1 MPAPSTA
8 TLERLGAL
16 ISIPRDEPR
25 EQSSVVEPF
34 TGDVLAEVPM
44 GTAEDVERAVEQ
56 ARAAQA
62 EWTRVPVA
70 ERARVLQRYQDL
82 VLANKDALID
92 MAQAETGK
100 SRLAAMEETLDVAIV
115 ARYYAKNGPGLLEPR
130 RRAGIVPGLTRTT
143 ERRQAKGVVGII
155 APWNYPLTLAITD
168 ALPALLAGNAVVI
181 KPDRQTPHTALLAIE
196 LLVAAGLPKDLFQVV
211 TGAGS
216 VVGTAIVEHCD
227 YLMFTGSTATGKV
240 LAKQTGERLIGFS
253 AELGG
258 KNAMIVAAGANLKKV
273 AEGAVSACFANSG
286 QLCISIERIYVEKTI
301 AEKFTRVLGE
311 RVRAMKLGGGYGFG
325 PEMGSLASAAQLE
338 GVSAHVEDAVAKG
351 AVVVAGGKA
360 RPDLGPFFYEPT
372 VLTNVSEDMDCA
384 RAETFGP
391 VVAIYEVDDVDEA
404 IRRAN
409 DTEYGLNASVWA
421 ATTGA
426 GEAIAARLRAGTV
439 NVNEGYIAAWGS
451 TDAPMGGMG
460 TSGVGRRHGAEG
472 LLKYTEAQ
480 TVATQRLMPIAP
492 PRGVGQ
498 ATFARIMFASI
509 KAMRSLPGR

>member
-16 ISIPRDEPR
+16 ISIPRDEQR
-25 EQSSVVEPF
+25 EQSRVVEPF

-44 GTAEDVERAVEQ
+44 GTEEDVEHAVEA

-70 ERARVLQRYQDL
+70 ERAAVLQRYQDL

-115 ARYYAKNGPGLLEPR
+115 ARYYAKNGPKLLEPR
-130 RRAGIVPGLTRTT
+130 KRAGIVPGLTRTT

-196 LLVAAGLPKDLFQVV
+196 LLFAAGLPKDLFQVV

-273 AEGAVSACFANSG
+273 ADGAVSACFANSG

-311 RVRAMKLGGGYGFG
+311 RVRAMKIGAGYEFG

-338 GVSAHVEDAVAKG
+338 GVSAHVDDAVAKG

-372 VLTNVSEDMDCA
+372 VLTNVGEDMDCA

-391 VVAIYEVDDVDEA
+391 VVAIYEVDDVEEA

-460 TSGVGRRHGAEG
+460 TSGVGRRHGSEG
-472 LLKYTEAQ
+472 LLKYTESQ

-498 ATFARIMFASI
+498 ATFAKIMFASI
-509 KAMRSLPGR
+509 RAMRSLPGR

>member
-1 MPAPSTA
+1 MPVPSTA
-8 TLERLGAL
+8 TFERLGAL
-16 ISIPRDEPR
+16 IAIPRDESR
-25 EQSSVVEPF
+25 EHSSVIEPF
-34 TGDVLAEVPM
+34 TGDELAQVPL
-44 GTAEDVERAVEQ
+44 GTAEDVAAAFEA

-70 ERARVLQRYQDL
+70 ERAAVLQRYQDL
-82 VLANKDALID
+82 VLSHKDALID

-155 APWNYPLTLAITD
+155 APWNYPLTLAVTD

-181 KPDRQTPHTALLAIE
+181 KPDRQTPHTALLAVE
-196 LLVAAGLPKDLFQVV
+196 LLVEAGLPKDLFQVV

-216 VVGTAIVEHCD
+216 TVGTAIVEHCD

-258 KNAMIVAAGANLKKV
+258 KNAMIVAAGADLKKV

-286 QLCISIERIYVEKTI
+286 QLCVSIERIYVERTI
-301 AEKFTRVLGE
+301 AEKFTRLLLE
-311 RVRAMKLGGGYGFG
+311 RVQKITLKAGYSFG
-325 PEMGSLASAAQLE
+325 AEMGSLASAGQLE
-338 GVSAHVEDAVAKG
+338 SVTAQVDDAVAKG
-351 AVVVAGGKA
+351 ATVLTGGKP
-360 RPDLGPFFYEPT
+360 RPDVGPYFYEPT
-372 VLTNVSEDMDCA
+372 VLSGVSDDMACG
-384 RAETFGP
+384 RGETFGP
-391 VVAIYEVDDVDEA
+391 LVAIYEVDDVDEA

-460 TSGVGRRHGAEG
+460 TSGVGRRHGSEG

-480 TVATQRLMPIAP
+480 TVATQRLLPIAP

-498 ATFARIMFASI
+498 ATFAKVMFASI
-509 KAMRSLPGR
+509 KAMRALPGR